1 MTSEGKKIFLTEFEK
16 NKSLKSSNLRDNLNV
31 FFWYL
36 KKFPIES
43 IIFIFLLFVSSLIEG
58 IGLLS
63 IFPLLSIIFEN
74 SDNSDTTIIIYF
86 KLLFNKF
93 NVDFNILNIS
103 IFFILIMTLK
113 AILRYFS
120 LLIVGLK
127 SSDITKDLRK
137 ELLGDILNL
146 KWLYFTKYKSG
157 EIVAVLTHAVEKS
170 SSVGILIS
178 KFISL
183 IFQLI
188 IVFFAALFISAKITI
203 IAITLGI
210 IVFIIINIFIKKIR
224 EAGASQTSVMNLFTS
239 RLIDSISTIKSIK
252 SMSKEEKLMDFLS
265 IQVNDL
271 NYSNKKIVKNSV
283 LIDTLPEPIIAILI
297 SFLLVS
303 GSFFNL
309 YNSPEVLITILVLI
323 LRMLM
328 SLNALQNNLKSIA
341 VSQASLWFLKLVSE
355 RFKDNLEELSGN
367 ENYLFK
373 EDIRFNNL
381 SFSYNNKNIFVDVNI
396 LIQKGKITSIIGPS
410 GIGKTT
416 LIDLIIGLLK
426 PNKGSILVDGKDLNN
441 ISKTNWRKKI
451 GYVPQETVLFNDT
464 IESNITL
471 GNSIDPTKIIK
482 ILKMVELGN
491 LVKSNDDLNN
501 IVGERGY
508 QISGGQRQRV
518 SIARALIDDPDILI
532 LDEATSSL
540 DPEAESKI
548 CDTLLNLVKIK
559 KNLTIISISHQQQI
573 KNISDFIYEIENQ
586 NIHRIK

>member
-16 NKSLKSSNLRDNLNV
+16 NKSLKSSNLRDNLEV
-31 FFWYL
+31 FLWYL

-43 IIFIFLLFVSSLIEG
+43 IIFVFLLFLSSLIEG

-63 IFPLLSIIFEN
+63 IFPLLSVIFEN
-74 SDNSDTTIIIYF
+74 SDSAETTIIIYF
-86 KLLFNKF
+86 KIFFNKLG
-93 NVDFNILNIS
+93 VDFSILNIS
-103 IFFILIMTLK
+103 IFFIIIMTLK
-113 AILRYFS
+113 AILRYLS

-127 SSDITKDLRK
+127 SSDITRDLRK

-178 KFISL
+178 KFVSL

-188 IVFFAALFISAKITI
+188 IVFFAAIFISTKITML
-203 IAITLGI
+203 AITLGI
-210 IVFIIINIFIKKIR
+210 IVFILINVFIRKIR
-224 EAGASQTSVMNLFTS
+224 DAGASQTSVMNLFTS

-265 IQVNDL
+265 NQVNDL
-271 NYSNKKIVKNSV
+271 NYSNKKIIKNSV

-297 SFLLVS
+297 SLLLVS
-303 GSFFNL
+303 GSYFNL
-309 YNSPEVLITILVLI
+309 YNSPEILITLLVLI

-355 RFKDNLEELSGN
+355 RFKNNLEENNSDGKYFYK
-367 ENYLFK
+367 EN
-373 EDIRFNNL
+373 IRFNNL
-381 SFSYNNKNIFVDVNI
+381 SFNYNNKYIFKDANL
-396 LIQKGKITSIIGPS
+396 LIEKGKITSIIGPS

-416 LIDLIIGLLK
+416 LIDLIIGLLS
-426 PNKGSILVDGKDLNN
+426 PSKGDILVDGISLKD
-441 ISKTNWRKKI
+441 ISKFSWRKKI

-471 GNSIDPTKIIK
+471 GNTIDPTKIIK
-482 ILKMVELGN
+482 VLEMVELSS
-491 LVKSNDDLNN
+491 LVKNIDDLNN

-508 QISGGQRQRV
+508 QISGGQRQRI
-518 SIARALIDDPDILI
+518 SIARALVDDPDILI

-540 DPEAESKI
+540 DPVAESKI
-548 CDTLLNLVKIK
+548 CETLLKLVK
-559 KNLTIISISHQQQI
+559 L
-573 KNISDFIYEIENQ
+573 
-586 NIHRIK
+586 

>member
-86 KLLFNKF
+86 KILFNKF

-137 ELLGDILNL
+137 ELLSDILNL

-188 IVFFAALFISAKITI
+188 IVFSAALFISAKITI

-210 IVFIIINIFIKKIR
+210 IFFIIINIFIKKIR

-271 NYSNKKIVKNSV
+271 NYLNKKIVKNSV

-341 VSQASLWFLKLVSE
+341 VCQASLWFLKLVSE

-548 CDTLLNLVKIK
+548 CETLLNLVKIK

>member
-16 NKSLKSSNLRDNLNV
+16 NKSLKSSNLRDNLEV
-31 FFWYL
+31 FLWYL

-43 IIFIFLLFVSSLIEG
+43 IIFVFLLFLSSLIEG

-63 IFPLLSIIFEN
+63 IFPLLSVIFEN
-74 SDNSDTTIIIYF
+74 SDSAETTIIIYF
-86 KLLFNKF
+86 KIFFNKLG
-93 NVDFNILNIS
+93 VDFSILNIS
-103 IFFILIMTLK
+103 IFFIIIMTLK
-113 AILRYFS
+113 AILRYLS

-127 SSDITKDLRK
+127 SSDITRDLRK

-178 KFISL
+178 KFVSL

-188 IVFFAALFISAKITI
+188 IVFFAAIFISTKITML
-203 IAITLGI
+203 AITLGI
-210 IVFIIINIFIKKIR
+210 IVFILINVFIRKIR
-224 EAGASQTSVMNLFTS
+224 DAGASQTSVMNLFTS

-265 IQVNDL
+265 NQVNDL
-271 NYSNKKIVKNSV
+271 NYSNKKIIKNSV

-297 SFLLVS
+297 SLLLVS
-303 GSFFNL
+303 GSYFNL
-309 YNSPEVLITILVLI
+309 YNSPEILITLLVLI

-355 RFKDNLEELSGN
+355 RFKNNLEENNSDGKYFYK
-367 ENYLFK
+367 EN
-373 EDIRFNNL
+373 IRFNNL
-381 SFSYNNKNIFVDVNI
+381 SFNYNNKYIFKDANL
-396 LIQKGKITSIIGPS
+396 LIEKGKITSIIGPS

-416 LIDLIIGLLK
+416 LIDLIIGLLS
-426 PNKGSILVDGKDLNN
+426 PSKGDILVDGISLKD
-441 ISKTNWRKKI
+441 ISKFSWRKKI

-471 GNSIDPTKIIK
+471 GNTIDPTKIIK
-482 ILKMVELGN
+482 VLEMVELSS
-491 LVKSNDDLNN
+491 LVKNIDDLNN

-508 QISGGQRQRV
+508 QISGGQRQRI
-518 SIARALIDDPDILI
+518 SIARALVDDPDILI

-540 DPEAESKI
+540 DPVAESKI
-548 CDTLLNLVKIK
+548 CETLLKLVKLK
-559 KNLTIISISHQQQI
+559 KDLTIISISHQQKI
-573 KNISDFIYEIENQ
+573 KNISDFIYEIKNQ
-586 NIHRIK
+586 KINKIQ

>member
-103 IFFILIMTLK
+103 IFFIAIMTLK
-113 AILRYFS
+113 SILRYFS

-297 SFLLVS
+297 SF
-303 GSFFNL
+303 
-309 YNSPEVLITILVLI
+309 
-323 LRMLM
+323 
-328 SLNALQNNLKSIA
+328 
-341 VSQASLWFLKLVSE
+341 
-355 RFKDNLEELSGN
+355 
-367 ENYLFK
+367 
-373 EDIRFNNL
+373 
-381 SFSYNNKNIFVDVNI
+381 
-396 LIQKGKITSIIGPS
+396 
-410 GIGKTT
+410 
-416 LIDLIIGLLK
+416 
-426 PNKGSILVDGKDLNN
+426 
-441 ISKTNWRKKI
+441 
-451 GYVPQETVLFNDT
+451 
-464 IESNITL
+464 
-471 GNSIDPTKIIK
+471 
-482 ILKMVELGN
+482 
-491 LVKSNDDLNN
+491 
-501 IVGERGY
+501 
-508 QISGGQRQRV
+508 
-518 SIARALIDDPDILI
+518 
-532 LDEATSSL
+532 
-540 DPEAESKI
+540 
-548 CDTLLNLVKIK
+548 
-559 KNLTIISISHQQQI
+559 
-573 KNISDFIYEIENQ
+573 
-586 NIHRIK
+586 

>member
-86 KLLFNKF
+86 KILFNKF

-188 IVFFAALFISAKITI
+188 IVFSAALFISAKITI

-548 CDTLLNLVKIK
+548 CETLLNLVKIK
-559 KNLTIISISHQQQI
+559 KI
-573 KNISDFIYEIENQ
+573 
-586 NIHRIK
+586 

>member
-86 KLLFNKF
+86 KILFNKF

-586 NIHRIK
+586 NIYRIK

>member
-16 NKSLKSSNLRDNLNV
+16 NKSLKSSSLRDNLNV

-74 SDNSDTTIIIYF
+74 SENSDTTIIIYF
-86 KLLFNKF
+86 KLLFNKL

-103 IFFILIMTLK
+103 IFFISIMTLK

-120 LLIVGLK
+120 LLVVGLK

-367 ENYLFK
+367 ENYSFK

-573 KNISDFIYEIENQ
+573 KNISDFIYEIKNQ